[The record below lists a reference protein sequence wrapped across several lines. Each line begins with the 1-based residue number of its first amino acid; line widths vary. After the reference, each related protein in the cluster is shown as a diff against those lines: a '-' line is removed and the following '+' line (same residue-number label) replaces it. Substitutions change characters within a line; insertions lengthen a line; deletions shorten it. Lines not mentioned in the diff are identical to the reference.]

1 MKFNLLSALVS
12 LSALAVSV
20 SALACDEAN
29 RFGNA
34 TVIPTTP
41 KEGDVSK
48 IYRPSRE
55 PH

>member
-1 MKFNLLSALVS
+1 MRFNLFSS
-12 LSALAVSV
+12 LFSLAAVAVSV

-34 TVIPTTP
+34 TATPTNP

-48 IYRPSRE
+48 I
-55 PH
+55 